1 MQARRHGSIED
12 ARERATFYAGCM
24 ASELA
29 PDPVRSVPAL
39 RVPFASGSADA
50 SKNEIRDV
58 PVETPIGVVY
68 NSVPYAVMMAS
79 PADLVDFVYG
89 FSLTEGV
96 IEQPSDIRSI
106 ACVPEK
112 DSVTIEIA
120 LSGERFSQHLARKR
134 AMSGRTGCGLC
145 GVTDLADLP
154 RARRRSKG
162 AVAIEAAAMAG
173 ALAALDG
180 AQPLNARTRAMHA
193 AAYADARGVLRLV
206 REDVGRHNAL
216 DKLIGRMMLDRLD
229 PAQGFAVITSR
240 CSFEMVEK
248 AAAAGFGTLVAISAP
263 TSLAI
268 ERAQAHGLSLVALAR
283 ADYAMAFA
291 SADASS

>member
-1 MQARRHGSIED
+1 
-12 ARERATFYAGCM
+12 
-24 ASELA
+24 
-29 PDPVRSVPAL
+29 VRSVPAL

-193 AAYADARGVLRLV
+193 AAYADTRGVLRLV

>member
-1 MQARRHGSIED
+1 
-12 ARERATFYAGCM
+12 
-24 ASELA
+24 
-29 PDPVRSVPAL
+29 
-39 RVPFASGSADA
+39 
-50 SKNEIRDV
+50 
-58 PVETPIGVVY
+58 
-68 NSVPYAVMMAS
+68 
-79 PADLVDFVYG
+79 
-89 FSLTEGV
+89 
-96 IEQPSDIRSI
+96 
-106 ACVPEK
+106 
-112 DSVTIEIA
+112 
-120 LSGERFSQHLARKR
+120 
-134 AMSGRTGCGLC
+134 
-145 GVTDLADLP
+145 P

-193 AAYADARGVLRLV
+193 AAYADTRGVLRLV